1 MRIKDLIETCC
12 NIFYD
17 NIIIGTE
24 ETTLWI
30 YSYLD
35 NIPEEV
41 LRLHVS
47 GWTVEFVGVMVGD
60 PSAHLVIYI

>member
-41 LRLHVS
+41 IRLHVS
-47 GWTVEFVGVMVGD
+47 GWTIDIADVMVGD
-60 PSAHLVIYI
+60 PSLHLVIYI